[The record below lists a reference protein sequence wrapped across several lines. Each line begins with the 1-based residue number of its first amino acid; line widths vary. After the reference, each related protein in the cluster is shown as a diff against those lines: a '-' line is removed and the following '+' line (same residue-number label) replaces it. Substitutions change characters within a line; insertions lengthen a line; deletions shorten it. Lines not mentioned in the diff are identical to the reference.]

1 MILCSLNSDE
11 MSLRKQS
18 LLLVQISELIQLN
31 SRHFLLLLY
40 TFMARVNRFV
50 LIIYVQIKE
59 EAPIILTILGVVFLF
74 FGLAN
79 IMSTIKGEKP
89 SKDWVVNEHDEEL

>member
-1 MILCSLNSDE
+1 MLEKKWIYMSIL
-11 MSLRKQS
+11 
-18 LLLVQISELIQLN
+18 IG
-31 SRHFLLLLY
+31 
-40 TFMARVNRFV
+40 FV

-59 EAPIILTILGVVFLF
+59 DAHVIFTIMGVVFLF

-89 SKDWVVNEHDEEL
+89 SKDWVVNEEEEE